1 MAAMES
7 FTQAIP
13 SGAVQP
19 PNAYSI
25 DPSNKTTRRLSIAS
39 TTIMETVANVI
50 FGDNAG
56 LFAVRMGIETPIKKG
71 ARKRRMGK

>member
-1 MAAMES
+1 MES

-25 DPSNKTTRRLSIAS
+25 GPSNKTTRRLSIAS

-56 LFAVRMGIETPIKKG
+56 FFDVRIGIETPIKKG
-71 ARKRRMGK
+71 ARKRRIGK